1 MIMAIVILDS
11 STMCCLFFAEGP
23 FWSTAVLLALL
34 WGATVLVDFKNKR
47 GPAPQII
54 HKSSLSA

>member
-1 MIMAIVILDS
+1 MIMAIVTLDS

-47 GPAPQII
+47 RPAPQMI
-54 HKSSLSA
+54 HKL